1 MDLCS
6 AVCKTYS
13 YFSVF
18 FPLRCIWTEGAAP
31 NSDMCQLC
39 LYTDIDLHENRG
51 SRLSIAQPKRFFE
64 YRGNNHTDTQSC
76 WDIFCKVAMI
86 YFTSLYKRLLTTA
99 LWKEPETCMHFC
111 QLLINIFLNKE
122 TNVFRNWDSFFLDV
136 IEKEFRDG
144 NK

>member
-13 YFSVF
+13 YFFVF
-18 FPLRCIWTEGAAP
+18 FLLCCIWTEGVAP
-31 NSDMCQLC
+31 NSDMCWFC
-39 LYTDIDLHENRG
+39 PYIETDLHENGG
-51 SRLSIAQPKRFFE
+51 SRWNIAQPKRFFE
-64 YRGNNHTDTQSC
+64 YRENNHADTQRC

-86 YFTSLYKRLLTTA
+86 YFTRLYKRLLTTA
-99 LWKEPETCMHFC
+99 LWKEPEMCMHFC

-122 TNVFRNWDSFFLDV
+122 TNVFRNRESFFLDV